1 MINVYQRPP
10 AMGQTI
16 FRNNVSAKKRY
27 LVTALFTFMSLG
39 CVPKKLGTGEE
50 HLQAFDV
57 APFNQIEVSGEW
69 TLTVEHGPVQR
80 IEVKTDKNL
89 MEFIRCDVVDG
100 RLKLSTSEAIN
111 PRAGLEVKIRVPS
124 LTSFAAAGKVNAQL
138 ILAPGGGSLRA
149 AGLTRISARAAGGSV
164 AIKTVG
170 ASRITLEG
178 QAGELSVDSEGAS
191 RIVARK
197 LSVPKVSVS
206 AVGASR
212 VNLGPTD
219 SLKITGQGAATI
231 EHGASKQ
238 LTNESSGSVR
248 VRQRTP

>member
-1 MINVYQRPP
+1 
-10 AMGQTI
+10 
-16 FRNNVSAKKRY
+16 
-27 LVTALFTFMSLG
+27 
-39 CVPKKLGTGEE
+39 
-50 HLQAFDV
+50 
-57 APFNQIEVSGEW
+57 
-69 TLTVEHGPVQR
+69 
-80 IEVKTDKNL
+80 

-149 AGLTRISARAAGGSV
+149 AGLTHLSARHGWLGRHQGCGRKPHYARRPSWRV
-164 AIKTVG
+164 
-170 ASRITLEG
+170 
-178 QAGELSVDSEGAS
+178 SVDSEGAS
-191 RIVARK
+191 RIAARK

-219 SLKITGQGAATI
+219 SLQVTGQVLQPSNMERVSNSPPRRPVRCACVKAHLISRSLSSTKRCGVGYGPVTLQ
-231 EHGASKQ
+231 HGHCYLLCWSRHRPSWP
-238 LTNESSGSVR
+238 LFRTRCLELSWPLSGWPV
-248 VRQRTP
+248 